1 MATEDP
7 PATASR
13 AALHG
18 EELKALLKDSLR
30 EILRE
35 EPGLLSA
42 RRAGSTAGKEETPP
56 GELGSERVSLGIVV
70 MAVDHAMRATW
81 SWDRYLGTA

>member
-1 MATEDP
+1 MASEDP
-7 PATASR
+7 PATTSR

-35 EPGLLSA
+35 EPYLLSA
-42 RRAGSTAGKEETPP
+42 RRVGSIAGEEETPP
-56 GELGSERVSLGIVV
+56 GELGARTG
-70 MAVDHAMRATW
+70 
-81 SWDRYLGTA
+81 